1 MQSISTAVAA
11 AAAGIRRATKLP
23 ASSKQ
28 PKASRVQFGPVI
40 FRPATLFV
48 PGSARPKFKLDAAFD
63 QGGKQPI
70 VLGGAVSNPSPAFIK
85 LHMRRSFLHCSGDL
99 LLLHDVCTCHVQAA
113 MHYLQ

>member
-11 AAAGIRRATKLP
+11 AAAGFRRATKLP

-28 PKASRVQFGPVI
+28 PKASRVQLGPVI

-70 VLGGAVSNPSPAFIK
+70 ACINKVAYETQLIALFRGSSSLA
-85 LHMRRSFLHCSGDL
+85 
-99 LLLHDVCTCHVQAA
+99 
-113 MHYLQ
+113 